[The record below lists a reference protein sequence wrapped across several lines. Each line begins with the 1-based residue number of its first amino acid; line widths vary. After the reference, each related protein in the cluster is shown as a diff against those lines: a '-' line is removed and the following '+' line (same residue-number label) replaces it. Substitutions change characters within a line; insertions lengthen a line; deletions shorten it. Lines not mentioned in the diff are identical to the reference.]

1 MSAARAIESFADV
14 KALLDDV
21 KTIAVVGL
29 SDKPDRESHTITSY
43 LQRSGYKIIGVNPI
57 AAQILGEP
65 CYPSLATIP
74 EDARKR
80 IDLVAIFR
88 RPEDAAKIAEEAA
101 GLGLQRVWFVPG
113 SFSREVLEAAERHG
127 LTFVAER
134 CLRTSHQLTRA
145 GAKA

>member
-1 MSAARAIESFADV
+1 MSAARAIESLEDL
-14 KALLDDV
+14 KALLDEV

-29 SDKPDRESHTITSY
+29 SDKPDRESHSIAAY
-43 LQRSGYKIIGVNPI
+43 LQQKGYKIIGVNPT

-65 CYPSLATIP
+65 CYPSLSAIP
-74 EDARKR
+74 EEARKR

-101 GLGLQRVWFVPG
+101 GLGLRRVWFVPG
-113 SFSREVLEAAERHG
+113 SFSGEALEAAERHG

-134 CLRTSHQLTRA
+134 CLRTSHLLTRA
-145 GAKA
+145 GEV